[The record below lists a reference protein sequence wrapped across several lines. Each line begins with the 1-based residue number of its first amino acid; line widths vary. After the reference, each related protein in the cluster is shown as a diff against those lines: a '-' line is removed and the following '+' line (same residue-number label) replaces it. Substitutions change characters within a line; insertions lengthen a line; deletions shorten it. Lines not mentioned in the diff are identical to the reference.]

1 MRATHGGVGVAP
13 LTYARKTGRVFAR
26 ESSPME
32 YTFYA
37 DGDDNG
43 LIRIADNGDIEQY
56 QPTRDLWVCQPTA
69 ATNLRFS
76 GDYEE
81 VSEPQAHNIAR
92 NMRERFSGCAGSS
105 ERSSPENGRAGGS

>member
-1 MRATHGGVGVAP
+1 
-13 LTYARKTGRVFAR
+13 
-26 ESSPME
+26 ME

-69 ATNLRFS
+69 ATKLRFS
-76 GDYEE
+76 GDYEK
-81 VSEPQAHNIAR
+81 VSEAQAHIVAH

-105 ERSSPENGRAGGS
+105 ERSSSESGAGGS